1 MANYDELKAAVS
13 NVVKQNG
20 NNEITGQL
28 LQSTLLSIISNV
40 GANATYIGVAT
51 PTTNPRTPDG
61 NVFYI
66 SATPG
71 EYVNF
76 GGLVLERGKAYT
88 IKNDANNV
96 WSAVAISIPS
106 TDAIIDL
113 NNVKV
118 DSDAIIDRINYF
130 NNALFQ
136 NGYYLNDAGGAIY
149 KTNPAWN
156 GSAIAMNVKVDPN
169 TEYRVYTPGSTAHL
183 YSIWQYDKNGV
194 AIGKVSSLSK
204 FTTNENTYSLGICW
218 LTTTSTWDPNIS
230 KQTAIYKTPV
240 TVSGYVDY
248 NHVQLKP
255 YLLAESPII
264 DNLLRKYDGLI
275 VRNEAQL
282 FNFPGM
288 VKYGR
293 YVSLL
298 RSTVNGIGTNANYFC
313 GCIPVTVGETYTFS
327 NMGYVSGNNAVAFAK
342 DGVFISG
349 IAEIGNATFTVTVP
363 EGANEIWFNIHIK
376 QTAPTPTDLQNYSQ
390 TMVNVGD
397 TAQPFVTYW
406 ELPGY
411 IQNAELFITD
421 VGKNLFNKDA
431 IIDGYYI
438 GSTPGRLLPS
448 EDASIS
454 ALIPIEAGKTY
465 ALYRA
470 KDPNDTALI
479 LTRCARFVAADKT
492 TPIKPINPATGL
504 PYSGNYEVD
513 TRIYGTVLLQAP
525 DDAVYLQFTVR
536 FRSVKYDYDTI
547 QAEKGNVTTQYEP
560 YKEKQ
565 SINPDLIP
573 FSHEALPAQI
583 KALDNRVTALENN
596 ISIVEKINIANAGK
610 IGFFSNS
617 FLNGYCMKG
626 KHALDNLSMF
636 SDYLFYNFG
645 HSGDDALECL
655 ARINR
660 NEKWLGVVPVQ
671 NWGLTYGVIAMQDND
686 GALFAASTD
695 TYFENFKKLAE
706 AIEAMGATP
715 ILGTEHDY
723 NKNYYGLSRLANERG
738 YMFMKWGR
746 IATALF
752 RSIFPPFWHNGHPAT
767 RTHWM
772 WTYGMKQYLDTLPR
786 PDRGIKLF
794 RVRPAIDT
802 SDKQNMV
809 FTDNISRAERYIEI
823 ENGAAVLTTATE
835 KYFDR
840 LNAGG
845 AYSPAYNEYQYLQN
859 KSQSVAFGNFALIE
873 CIVSFDRNSINMLK
887 MKLEATGVTKAYVKR
902 NLSLANPLPEKRY
915 IAFGV
920 TAGESLLTPGST
932 FDITGGVFS
941 NSLLG
946 TYTVEDVVNGI
957 VVTTTLSAGKTTSGT
972 DNPTTNVS
980 GVTLKGSYDYPTAD
994 YMQRFRQPLG
1004 EWDEI
1009 QLNGDGETDLS
1020 EYLQYAMDFDKMAIL
1035 LEGTNITIAD
1045 ISFEASGTRKK
1056 RNPGIPFI
1064 ARKYGTSLLTDTLL
1078 DDGTAWDNIASVPKY
1093 TPVLNPLN
1101 SSPEALPNGV
1111 TTVRELSEGDQV
1123 TQTIKTDVLNTSP
1136 YRYSKMQIRV
1146 VARYFPLYVDTDAKF
1161 EQSAIKQGSYDC
1173 AKMAV
1178 SIGGTVVCATAEV
1191 GTYWNEFVFDTDYF
1205 SGDNVAIKCL
1215 SKTLQVAR
1223 VEVDLVE

>member
-1 MANYDELKAAVS
+1 
-13 NVVKQNG
+13 
-20 NNEITGQL
+20 
-28 LQSTLLSIISNV
+28 
-40 GANATYIGVAT
+40 
-51 PTTNPRTPDG
+51 
-61 NVFYI
+61 
-66 SATPG
+66 
-71 EYVNF
+71 
-76 GGLVLERGKAYT
+76 
-88 IKNDANNV
+88 
-96 WSAVAISIPS
+96 
-106 TDAIIDL
+106 
-113 NNVKV
+113 
-118 DSDAIIDRINYF
+118 
-130 NNALFQ
+130 
-136 NGYYLNDAGGAIY
+136 
-149 KTNPAWN
+149 
-156 GSAIAMNVKVDPN
+156 
-169 TEYRVYTPGSTAHL
+169 
-183 YSIWQYDKNGV
+183 
-194 AIGKVSSLSK
+194 
-204 FTTNENTYSLGICW
+204 
-218 LTTTSTWDPNIS
+218 
-230 KQTAIYKTPV
+230 
-240 TVSGYVDY
+240 
-248 NHVQLKP
+248 
-255 YLLAESPII
+255 
-264 DNLLRKYDGLI
+264 
-275 VRNEAQL
+275 
-282 FNFPGM
+282 
-288 VKYGR
+288 
-293 YVSLL
+293 
-298 RSTVNGIGTNANYFC
+298 
-313 GCIPVTVGETYTFS
+313 
-327 NMGYVSGNNAVAFAK
+327 
-342 DGVFISG
+342 
-349 IAEIGNATFTVTVP
+349 
-363 EGANEIWFNIHIK
+363 
-376 QTAPTPTDLQNYSQ
+376 
-390 TMVNVGD
+390 
-397 TAQPFVTYW
+397 
-406 ELPGY
+406 
-411 IQNAELFITD
+411 
-421 VGKNLFNKDA
+421 
-431 IIDGYYI
+431 
-438 GSTPGRLLPS
+438 
-448 EDASIS
+448 
-454 ALIPIEAGKTY
+454 
-465 ALYRA
+465 
-470 KDPNDTALI
+470 
-479 LTRCARFVAADKT
+479 
-492 TPIKPINPATGL
+492 
-504 PYSGNYEVD
+504 
-513 TRIYGTVLLQAP
+513 
-525 DDAVYLQFTVR
+525 
-536 FRSVKYDYDTI
+536 
-547 QAEKGNVTTQYEP
+547 
-560 YKEKQ
+560 
-565 SINPDLIP
+565 
-573 FSHEALPAQI
+573 
-583 KALDNRVTALENN
+583 
-596 ISIVEKINIANAGK
+596 
-610 IGFFSNS
+610 
-617 FLNGYCMKG
+617 MKG

-660 NEKWLGVVPVQ
+660 NDTWLGVVPVQ

-723 NKNYYGLSRLANERG
+723 NNNYYGLSRLANERG

-752 RSIFPPFWHNGHPAT
+752 RSIFPPFWYNGHPAT

-845 AYSPAYNEYQYLQN
+845 AYSSAYNEYQYLQN
-859 KSQSVAFGNFALIE
+859 KSRSVAFGNFALIE
-873 CIVSFDRNSINMLK
+873 CIVPFDRNSINMLK

-902 NLSLANPLPEKRY
+902 NLSLANPLPDKRY

-941 NSLLG
+941 NTLLG

-957 VVTTTLSAGKTTSGT
+957 VVTTTLSTGKTTSGT

-980 GVTLKGSYDYPTAD
+980 GVTLKGSHDYPTAD

-1035 LEGTNITIAD
+1035 LEGTNIIIAD

-1123 TQTIKTDVLNTSP
+1123 TQTIKRDVLNTSP

-1146 VARYFPLYVDTDAKF
+1146 VARYFPLYVDTNAKF

-1205 SGDNVAIKCL
+1205 NGDNVAIKCL

>member
-1 MANYDELKAAVS
+1 MANYKELKAAVS

-28 LQSTLLSIISNV
+28 LQNTLLSIISNV

-51 PTTNPRTPDG
+51 PTTNPGTPDG

-136 NGYYLNDAGGAIY
+136 DGYYLNDEDGRIITKA
-149 KTNPAWN
+149 PAFN

-169 TEYRVYTPGSTAHL
+169 TEYQVYKTGGTYL

-204 FTTNENTYSLGICW
+204 FTTNENTYTLGICW
-218 LTTTSTWDPNIS
+218 LAAGSSTWNPDIS
-230 KQTAIYKTPV
+230 KQIVIYKS
-240 TVSGYVDY
+240 TVVVFGYVDY
-248 NHVQLKP
+248 NHVKLKP

-264 DNLLRKYDGLI
+264 DNLLRKYDDLI
-275 VRNEAQL
+275 VRNETQL
-282 FNFPGM
+282 FNFPSM
-288 VKYGR
+288 VAYGKYVAFNAEG
-293 YVSLL
+293 VW
-298 RSTVNGIGTNANYFC
+298 GIVENDDCYC
-313 GCIPVTVGETYTFS
+313 GVVPVTPEATYTLS
-327 NMGYVSGNNAVAFAK
+327 NMAVVASSAIAYAK
-342 DGVFISG
+342 DGKFISG
-349 IAEIGNATFTVTVP
+349 QITSNMDIITVTVP
-363 EGANEIWFNIHIK
+363 EGANELYFNIHIGS
-376 QTAPTPTDLQNYSQ
+376 TPPTSDKLASYARI
-390 TMVNVGD
+390 MVNVGE

-406 ELPGY
+406 ELPEY
-411 IQNAELFITD
+411 VKNARLFITD
-421 VGKNLFNKDA
+421 IGKNLFNKDA

-438 GSTPGRLLPS
+438 SSIAGSLIGDGNS
-448 EDASIS
+448 SVS

-470 KDPNDTALI
+470 KDPNNPASIGTDA
-479 LTRCARFVAADKT
+479 ARFVAADKK
-492 TPIKPINPATGL
+492 TPIKPINPTTGL
-504 PYSGNYEVD
+504 PYANYEVGD
-513 TRIYGTVLLQAP
+513 KFYGTVLLQAP

-536 FRSVKYDYDTI
+536 FISVKYDYDKI
-547 QAEKGNVTTQYEP
+547 QVEKGNVTTQYEP

-573 FSHEALPAQI
+573 YSYEALPAQI
-583 KALDNRVTALENN
+583 EALDNRVTALEN

-660 NEKWLGVVPVQ
+660 NETWLGVVPVQ

-752 RSIFPPFWHNGHPAT
+752 RSIFPPFWYNGHPAT

-845 AYSPAYNEYQYLQN
+845 AYSSAYNEYQYLQN

-873 CIVSFDRNSINMLK
+873 CIVPFDRNSINMLK

-902 NLSLANPLPEKRY
+902 NLSLANPLPDKRY

-941 NSLLG
+941 NTLLG

-957 VVTTTLSAGKTTSGT
+957 VVTTTLSTGKTTSGT

-1205 SGDNVAIKCL
+1205 NGDNVAIKCL